1 MRPRFNNTILTGI
14 LASLL
19 LLIGDV
25 LFYEG
30 WITPTKDIYALNL
43 IRIPYESLSSLSEWR
58 VYTNVSLALLC
69 TILYLRSAEIFR
81 FIYYNDQNFEKKW
94 SVSIYKYIG
103 VSIGLA
109 HLAYVSI
116 PVAVQAAP
124 KNGVE
129 IAQGLLPIFDSLSI
143 AAIVLSVLLSI
154 VYLPKLLLR
163 QTRLPGWT
171 FIFFP
176 TISIPLLIGITLL
189 FPDHIITAVVQGASI
204 NLGMLVYFVLLLLLK
219 ERFRR

>member
-30 WITPTKDIYALNL
+30 WITPTKDLYALNL
-43 IRIPYESLSSLSEWR
+43 IRIPYESLGSLSDWR
-58 VYTNVSLALLC
+58 IYVNVFLALLC
-69 TILYLRSAEIFR
+69 TSLYLRSAEIFR
-81 FIYYNDQNFEKKW
+81 FIYYSDQNFEKKW
-94 SVSIYKYIG
+94 SVSIYKYIS

-116 PVAVQAAP
+116 PVAVQAVP
-124 KNGVE
+124 DNGVE
-129 IAQGLLPIFDSLSI
+129 IAQGLLYIFDTISI
-143 AAIVLSVLLSI
+143 AAMVLSVLLSI
-154 VYLPKLLLR
+154 VYIPKLLMR
-163 QTRLPGWT
+163 QTKLPGWT

-176 TISIPLLIGITLL
+176 AISIPLLIGITLL
-189 FPDHIITAVVQGASI
+189 LPNHIITAVVQGASI
-204 NLGMLVYFVLLLLLK
+204 NIGMLVYFILLLILK

>member
-19 LLIGDV
+19 LLIGDI

-30 WITPTKDIYALNL
+30 WITPSENIYALKL
-43 IRIPYESLSSLSEWR
+43 IRIPYESLKSLSEWR
-58 VYTNVSLALLC
+58 VYTNVFLALLC
-69 TILYLRSAEIFR
+69 TILYLRSAEVFR
-81 FIYYNDQNFEKKW
+81 FIFYSDQNFEKKW
-94 SVSIYKYIG
+94 SVSVYKYIG

-116 PVAVQAAP
+116 AVAVKAAP
-124 KNGVE
+124 ENGKA
-129 IAQGLLPIFDSLSI
+129 IAQALISVFDSLSM

-154 VYLPKLLLR
+154 VYIPKLLMR
-163 QTRLPGWT
+163 QTKLPGWT

-176 TISIPLLIGITLL
+176 TVSIPVLIGVTLL
-189 FPDHIITAVVQGASI
+189 LPDHIITAVIQGASI
-204 NLGMLVYFVLLLLLK
+204 NLGMLVYFLLLLILK